1 MLTPLA
7 VLYTTFILLTI
18 VIYPWVIEMTMTKEM
33 MDALE
38 KDLVFLATSTTD
50 GIPNVVPIGFARPID
65 DETILIA
72 DNYMN
77 KTRANLEANP
87 WISIVTKDASKCPYQ
102 FKGKV
107 TIFDSGS
114 YFDTVTEWGQ
124 NAMTK
129 LTPKAAILMKVEEIY
144 SIQPGPDAGKK
155 IE

>member
-1 MLTPLA
+1 MS
-7 VLYTTFILLTI
+7 
-18 VIYPWVIEMTMTKEM
+18 MTKEM
-33 MDALE
+33 IDALE
-38 KDLVFLATSTTD
+38 KDLVFLATASSD
-50 GIPNVVPIGFARPID
+50 GVPNVVPIGFARPID
-65 DETILIA
+65 EETILIA

-77 KTRANLEANP
+77 KTHQNLEKNP
-87 WISIVTKDASKCPYQ
+87 WISLVTKDATKCPFQ

-107 TIFDSGS
+107 EIFESGK

-144 SIQPGPDAGKK
+144 SIMPGPDAGKK

>member
-1 MLTPLA
+1 MS
-7 VLYTTFILLTI
+7 
-18 VIYPWVIEMTMTKEM
+18 MTKEM
-33 MDALE
+33 IDALE
-38 KDLVFLATSTTD
+38 KDLVFLATSSTD
-50 GIPNVVPIGFARPID
+50 GVPNVVPIGFARPID
-65 DETILIA
+65 EETILIA

-77 KTRANLEANP
+77 KTRQNLEKNP
-87 WISIVTKDASKCPYQ
+87 RISLVTKDATKCPFQ

-107 TIFDSGS
+107 EIFESGQ
-114 YFDTVTEWGQ
+114 YFETVTEWGQ

>member
-1 MLTPLA
+1 MS
-7 VLYTTFILLTI
+7 
-18 VIYPWVIEMTMTKEM
+18 MTKEM
-33 MDALE
+33 IDAIE
-38 KDLVFLATSTTD
+38 KDLVFLATASEE

-65 DETILIA
+65 ENTILIA

-77 KTRANLEANP
+77 KTRSNIEKNP
-87 WISIVTKDASKCPYQ
+87 WISLVTKDAQKNPFQ

-107 TIFDSGS
+107 EIFESGK
-114 YFDTVTEWGQ
+114 YFDIVTEWGE

-144 SIQPGPDAGKK
+144 SIMPGPEAGKK

>member
-1 MLTPLA
+1 
-7 VLYTTFILLTI
+7 
-18 VIYPWVIEMTMTKEM
+18 MTMNKEM
-33 MDALE
+33 IDALE
-38 KDLVFLATSTTD
+38 KDLVFLATASSD
-50 GIPNVVPIGFARPID
+50 GVPNVVPIGFARPID
-65 DETILIA
+65 EETILIA

-77 KTRANLEANP
+77 KTRQNLEKNP
-87 WISIVTKDASKCPYQ
+87 WISLVTKDATKCPFQ

-107 TIFDSGS
+107 EIFESGK

-144 SIQPGPDAGKK
+144 SIMPGPDAGKK

>member
-1 MLTPLA
+1 
-7 VLYTTFILLTI
+7 
-18 VIYPWVIEMTMTKEM
+18 MTMTKEM
-33 MDALE
+33 IDALE
-38 KDLVFLATSTTD
+38 KDLVFLATASSD
-50 GIPNVVPIGFARPID
+50 GVPNVVPIGFARPID
-65 DETILIA
+65 EETILIA

-77 KTRANLEANP
+77 KTRQNLEKNP
-87 WISIVTKDASKCPYQ
+87 WISLVTKDATKCPFQ

-107 TIFDSGS
+107 EIFESGK

-144 SIQPGPDAGKK
+144 SIMPGPDAGKK